1 MVRLTVRGLL
11 TAAKILR
18 NFTAVGLGDMTSHMT
33 GIVSLLLIDNELV
46 SQSDS
51 KNYCDCLLRDCPVL
65 LVCIERRRERYVI
78 ITSIAS
84 LSRKVSPLCDKILW
98 KIAPNPQSRS
108 RFP

>member
-18 NFTAVGLGDMTSHMT
+18 NFTAVRLGDMTSHMT

-51 KNYCDCLLRDCPVL
+51 KNYCDCLLRDCL
-65 LVCIERRRERYVI
+65 LVCIERRRERVREYHI
-78 ITSIAS
+78 N
-84 LSRKVSPLCDKILW
+84 RKLESESQPTL
-98 KIAPNPQSRS
+98 
-108 RFP
+108 